1 MKQPASQQQTRSEWL
16 SFLIKIATPVL
27 ENGAKG
33 TLKQNMPIEG
43 PERDQRINVSHLE
56 AVGRTLSGIAPW
68 LELTGLQGEEALL
81 QSNARQQAQLTITS
95 ITDKNS
101 PDFLHFDAGAQ
112 CLVDAA
118 LLALAILRAPHA
130 LWLELPEANKKN
142 IIEALTSTRKIT
154 PVFNNWLLFSAIIEA
169 FFCKAGITHDSMRIE
184 YALRQ
189 MLQWYVGDGFYSDG
203 PVFHADYY
211 NSYVIHP
218 FILAI
223 LNATSHT
230 RKWKSLTPLQLKRSQ
245 RYCELLERSISP
257 EGAMPVTG
265 RSLSYRCGN
274 LHALGELALTNQ
286 LPTTLPPEQVRC
298 AMTSV
303 IKRTLGPENTFTED
317 GWLTIGLCGQQPS
330 LAEFYITT
338 GSLYWSTLAF
348 LPLGISPDSTFW
360 SNPDT
365 QFTSQK
371 LYSGIDTPADK
382 AEDE

>member
-1 MKQPASQQQTRSEWL
+1 MNQSPPQQQTRNEWL
-16 SFLIKIATPVL
+16 SFLIRIASPVL
-27 ENGAKG
+27 ENGANG
-33 TLKQNMPIEG
+33 TLKKNMPVEG
-43 PERDQRINVSHLE
+43 PEREKRIKVSHLE

-68 LELTGLQGEEALL
+68 LELSGLQGDEALL
-81 QSNARQQAQLTITS
+81 QSNARQQARSTIIS
-95 ITDKNS
+95 ITDRNS
-101 PDFLHFDAGAQ
+101 PDFLPFDVGAQ
-112 CLVDAA
+112 SLVDAA
-118 LLALAILRAPHA
+118 LIALAILRAPQS

-142 IIEALTSTRKIT
+142 IIEELLSSRKIT

-169 FFCKAGITHDSMRIE
+169 LFCKAGITYDSMRIE
-184 YALRQ
+184 YAFRQ
-189 MLQWYVGDGFYSDG
+189 MLQWYVGDGHYSDG

-218 FILAI
+218 FLLAT

-230 RKWKSLTPLQLKRSQ
+230 RKWNSLVPLQLKRSQ

-257 EGAMPVTG
+257 EGAMPAMG

-274 LHALGELALTNQ
+274 LHALGDLALAGQ
-286 LPTTLPPEQVRC
+286 LPSSLPPEQVRC

-303 IKRTLGPENTFTED
+303 IKRTLGAENTFD
-317 GWLTIGLCGQQPS
+317 KHGWLNIGFCGQQPS

-348 LPLGISPDSTFW
+348 LPLGISPESTFW
-360 SNPDT
+360 SNPDV

-371 LYSGIDTPADK
+371 LYSGIDIPLDK
-382 AEDE
+382 ADDE